1 MSNDNFNDNDNNEID
16 GEDVSDL
23 VGNAENTETIFH
35 EDIRDL
41 VKQKYLDYAMSVIV
55 DRALPDVRDGLKPV
69 HRRILYAMNELNIIP
84 TEPYKKSARVIG
96 EVIGKYHPHGDTSV
110 YDAMVRLAQPFSM
123 RAMLVDGQ
131 GNYGSIDGD
140 SPAAMRYTE
149 TRMHKNGKVMF
160 QDIDLNTV
168 DFRKNY
174 DGSEQ
179 EPVVLPLRFPNLV
192 VNGVQGIAVGMAS
205 NIPPHNPI
213 EALECVKKMV
223 ENILNG
229 KEHDIEELMK
239 IMPAPDFPTG
249 GIVHGVK
256 NMMGA
261 WTSGRAGMKLRSR
274 WHEEETKGVTAIII
288 DQLPYQ
294 VNKNKL
300 VVRLVEI
307 TEPNKDKNSP
317 NFGKSLVEGVELA
330 QDESD
335 KDGIRI
341 AIYLKP
347 EADAEIVFNQLLKY
361 SQLEESI
368 NYNATVLV
376 DNKPRVIGLLEMF
389 THFINHR
396 LDVITKRTITLNNK
410 ASARLHLLDGLM
422 KAIDPK
428 NIERVIELIRQSK
441 SPIEAK
447 QSLMLFLIVDEDQAA
462 AILDLKLQRLTSMQ
476 LDDMLLEHSNIKASV
491 TDYTEILESEERRY
505 AIVLEESDEQIT
517 RFINVK
523 EKDSFYGIPH
533 PYRQRLTEHRFDIIK
548 NDMAALT
555 KEEECTIMYSAS
567 GYVSRVSLE
576 EFESQNR
583 GTRGKKKMKL
593 KKEDSIAVSINCHSH
608 SNLMFITSK
617 GKAYSVMAY
626 DLPSG
631 EKGRHINN
639 VLDSL
644 EDKETIIRML
654 AVDIE
659 SETESLVMITQQ
671 GKVKMT
677 KVSEYQ
683 SSKRKGGVIGIK
695 LQDKDSIVFAGVCK
709 DEDQVLMLNS
719 NSKSIRFPVSD
730 LRKLSRNSLGVTGMN
745 IDDSESII
753 GGAIVGDDDGYM
765 VCISDNGLVKVTS
778 MNQYRIQN
786 RGGKGLRAMKANER
800 SGKLFAALF
809 TKELDVDLIT
819 TTKSGMNNRI
829 SLSKINVTSR
839 NTTGVSLVKLEDND
853 QLVSVFVVEHEEFEE
868 VGEDADLTTVDGEVE
883 VVSNDE
889 EGPVSE

>member
-1 MSNDNFNDNDNNEID
+1 MSNDIIDNNDNENDNDYEH
-16 GEDVSDL
+16 EAML
-23 VGNAENTETIFH
+23 NAENKEKILH

-69 HRRILYAMNELNIIP
+69 HRRILHAMNELKIFP
-84 TEPYKKSARVIG
+84 EEAYKKSARVIG

-123 RAMLVDGQ
+123 RTMLIDGQ

-140 SPAAMRYTE
+140 NPAAMRYTE
-149 TRMHKNGKVMF
+149 TRMHKNGRSMF
-160 QDIDLNTV
+160 QDIEFNTV
-168 DFRKNY
+168 DYRPNY

-192 VNGVQGIAVGMAS
+192 INGVQGIAVGMAS

-213 EALECVKKMV
+213 EALDCVKKMV
-223 ENILNG
+223 ENIVNG

-249 GIVHGVK
+249 GIVHGAK
-256 NMMGA
+256 NMIGA
-261 WTSGRAGMKLRSR
+261 WTVGRASMKLRAK
-274 WHEEETKGVTAIII
+274 WHEEETNGKSAIII
-288 DQLPYQ
+288 DQIPYQ

-307 TEPNKDKNSP
+307 TEPNNDKNSP
-317 NFGKSLVEGVELA
+317 NFGKSLVEGVVEAL
-330 QDESD
+330 DESD

-347 EADAEIVFNQLLKY
+347 DADAEIVFNQLLKY

-368 NYNATVLV
+368 NYNSTVLV
-376 DNKPRVIGLLEMF
+376 DNKPRVIGLLDMF

-396 LDVITKRTITLNNK
+396 LEVIIRRTETKNKK
-410 ASARLHLLDGLM
+410 ASERLHLLDGLM

-428 NIERVIELIRQSK
+428 NIDRVIELIRQAK
-441 SPIEAK
+441 TPADAK
-447 QSLMLFLIVDEDQAA
+447 QNLISFLIIDEDQAS
-462 AILDLKLQRLTSMQ
+462 AILDLKLQRLTGMQ
-476 LDDMLLEHSNIKASV
+476 LDDMLEEHAAIKAAV
-491 TDYTEILESEERRY
+491 EDYNDILNNEVRRY
-505 AIVLEESDEQIT
+505 SIIVEESDEQIT
-517 RFINVK
+517 RFIAAK
-523 EKDSFYGIPH
+523 EKDSFYGVPH
-533 PYRQRLTEHRFDIIK
+533 PYRQRLTEHRYEIIK

-567 GYVSRVSLE
+567 GYITRVSLE

-583 GTRGKKKMKL
+583 GTRGKKRMKL
-593 KKEDSIAVSINCHSH
+593 KKEDSITESINCHSH
-608 SNLMFITSK
+608 SNLMFITNK
-617 GKAYSVMAY
+617 GKTYSVMAY
-626 DLPSG
+626 DIPSG

-659 SETESLVMITQQ
+659 SENESLVMMTKQ

-677 KVSEYQ
+677 EVSEYQ

-695 LQDKDSIVFAGVCK
+695 LQEKDSIVFAGVCK
-709 DEDQVLMLNS
+709 DTDQVLMLNS
-719 NSKSIRFPVSD
+719 SNKSIRFPVAD

-745 IDDSESII
+745 LDDKETII
-753 GGAIVGDDDGYM
+753 GGAIVGGDDGYM
-765 VCISDNGLVKVTS
+765 VCISDNGLVKVTE

-819 TTKSGMNNRI
+819 TTRSGMNNRI
-829 SLSKINVTSR
+829 SLANINVTSR
-839 NTTGVSLVKLEDND
+839 NTTGVSLVKLEDDD
-853 QLVSVFVVEHEEFEE
+853 QLVSVFVVEHEEFDD
-868 VGEDADLTTVDGEVE
+868 VVEDTELSLDGEAVI
-883 VVSNDE
+883 NE
-889 EGPVSE
+889 EGSVSE

>member
-23 VGNAENTETIFH
+23 VGNAENTESIFH

-41 VKQKYLDYAMSVIV
+41 VKQRYLDYAMSVIV

-69 HRRILYAMNELNIIP
+69 HRRILYAMNELGIVP
-84 TEPYKKSARVIG
+84 TESYKKSARVIG

-223 ENILNG
+223 ENILSG

-261 WTSGRAGMKLRSR
+261 WTSGRAGMKLRAR

-341 AIYLKP
+341 AIYLRP

-376 DNKPRVIGLLEMF
+376 DNKPQVIGLLEMF

-396 LDVITKRTITLNNK
+396 LDVITRRTITLNNK

-428 NIERVIELIRQSK
+428 NIERVIELIRQAK
-441 SPIEAK
+441 SPVEAK
-447 QSLMLFLIVDEDQAA
+447 QSLMLFLIVDEEQAA
-462 AILDLKLQRLTSMQ
+462 AVLDLKLQRLTSMQ
-476 LDDMLLEHSNIKASV
+476 LDDMLAEHAEIKASV
-491 TDYTEILESEERRY
+491 ADYTEILESEERRY

-567 GYVSRVSLE
+567 GYISRVSLE

-745 IDDSESII
+745 IDDKESII
-753 GGAIVGDDDGYM
+753 GGAIVADDDGYM
-765 VCISDNGLVKVTS
+765 VCISDNGLVKVTE

-829 SLSKINVTSR
+829 SLSNINVTSR
-839 NTTGVSLVKLEDND
+839 NTTGVSLVKLEDDD
-853 QLVSVFVVEHEEFEE
+853 QLISVFVVEHEEFEE
-868 VGEDADLTTVDGEVE
+868 VAEDAELATVVGEVD
-883 VVSNDE
+883 VVSNEE